1 MTASR
6 ESSPSPERPEPLTIA
21 EIAERAAV
29 SVSTVSK
36 VVNGKAEVSP
46 GTRTAVERIIEEYG
60 YRRQRRPASRSAM
73 IELVF
78 HELEPASGYA
88 MEIISGVEQV
98 TRRHRLSLVL
108 SQLQGRQVADP
119 AWFEGLLHRR
129 PSGVIAVF
137 SGFTAAQTEQL
148 RKREIP
154 LVLVDPTGEPSH
166 EVPSVGAGNWS
177 GGLTAT
183 RHLLELGHR
192 RIAIIAGP
200 PHLLSARARLDGYR
214 AAMDQAGVPV
224 DPRLVRGDSFLFED
238 GIEHALALLTLP
250 EPPTAIFASNDGL
263 AMGIY
268 QAAARTG
275 MRVPGDVSVVGFDDL
290 TPAQWVSPPLTT
302 VRQPLRDMGMAGAS
316 MVVGLT
322 NGESPVQNRL
332 ILSTELIVRGSSAA
346 PAGRRPVP
354 VE

>member
-1 MTASR
+1 MTASG
-6 ESSPSPERPEPLTIA
+6 ESSPSSTERPAPLTIA
-21 EIAERAAV
+21 EIAARASV

-36 VVNGKAEVSP
+36 VVNGRAEVAL
-46 GTRTAVERIIEEYG
+46 GTREAIERIIEEHG
-60 YRRQRRPASRSAM
+60 YRRQRKPASRAAT

-137 SGFTAAQTEQL
+137 SGFTAAQLEQL

-154 LVLVDPTGEPSH
+154 VVLVDPTGEPSH

-192 RIAIIAGP
+192 RIAIVAGP
-200 PHLLSARARLDGYR
+200 THLLSARARLDGYR

-224 DPRLVRGDSFLFED
+224 DPRLVRGASFVFED
-238 GIEHALALLTLP
+238 GIEHALALLALP
-250 EPPTAIFASNDGL
+250 DPPTAIFGSNDGL

-268 QAAARTG
+268 QAVARTG
-275 MRVPGDVSVVGFDDL
+275 LRVPDDVSVMGFDDL
-290 TPAQWVSPPLTT
+290 TPAQWVNPPLTT

-316 MVVGLT
+316 MAVSLAM
-322 NGESPVQNRL
+322 GESLPQNRL
-332 ILSTELIVRGSSAA
+332 ILSTELVVRGSTAA
-346 PAGRRPVP
+346 PAGR
-354 VE
+354 

>member
-6 ESSPSPERPEPLTIA
+6 EPSPDRPAPLTIA

-29 SVSTVSK
+29 SISTVSK
-36 VVNGKAEVSP
+36 VVNGRAEVALD
-46 GTRTAVERIIEEYG
+46 TRVAIEKIIEEHG
-60 YRRQRRPASRSAM
+60 YRRQRKRASRSAA

-119 AWFEGLLHRR
+119 AWFEGLVHRC

-137 SGFTAAQTEQL
+137 SGFTAAQTEHL

-192 RIAIIAGP
+192 RIAIITGP
-200 PHLLSARARLDGYR
+200 SSLLSARARLDGYR

-224 DPRLVRGDSFLFED
+224 DPGLVRGDSFVFEE
-238 GIEHALALLTLP
+238 GIEHALALLALP
-250 EPPTAIFASNDGL
+250 DPPTAIFGSNDGL

-268 QAAARTG
+268 QAVARTG
-275 MRVPGDVSVVGFDDL
+275 LRVPDDVSVIGFDDL
-290 TPAQWVSPPLTT
+290 TPSQWVSPPLTT
-302 VRQPLRDMGMAGAS
+302 VHQPLKDMGMAGAS
-316 MVVGLT
+316 MAVSLA
-322 NGESPVQNRL
+322 NGESLPQNRL
-332 ILSTELIVRGSSAA
+332 ILSTELIVRGSTA
-346 PAGRRPVP
+346 PPARR
-354 VE
+354 